1 MQTMQYALVDNIN
14 TVIEYREHQ
23 AQPPNMPS
31 KQWRWLPVNEISP
44 PFDQAT
50 DIRTGP
56 VIAVSPT
63 EVTRTFTVRAKTSAE
78 LNAEKIQRATAAEA
92 GITNSPILRAIVL
105 QMAADKGIT
114 PAAMLTL
121 LRARID

>member
-1 MQTMQYALVDNIN
+1 MRYALVDAAN
-14 TVIEYREHQ
+14 TVLEYREHQ
-23 AQPPNMPS
+23 AQPSNLPA
-31 KQWRWLPVNEISP
+31 KEWRWLPVTQIDP
-44 PFDQAT
+44 PFNPAT

-56 VIAVSPT
+56 VTVVSPT
-63 EVTRTFTVRAKTSAE
+63 EVTQTFTVRPKTVAE
-78 LNAEKIQRATAAEA
+78 LNAEKIQRADRAESE
-92 GITNSPILRAIVL
+92 ITGNAVLRAVVL